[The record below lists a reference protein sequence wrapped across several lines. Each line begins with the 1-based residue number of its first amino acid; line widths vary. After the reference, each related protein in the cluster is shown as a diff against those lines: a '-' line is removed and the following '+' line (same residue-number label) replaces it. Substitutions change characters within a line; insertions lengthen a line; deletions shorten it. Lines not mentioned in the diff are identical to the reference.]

1 MVAPPLA
8 AGGGPPGGALSPAA
22 AWMEAY
28 ADSTVLVVRL
38 AGAVD
43 MAPDVDVEAAINHH
57 HRALVTMTDFLKLN
71 TDGSLIW
78 KFRGFSTR
86 YLFFCCPVVN
96 AEEHADVMAG
106 AVLRLRALLS
116 RQKSLG
122 GAAVAATFG
131 LCSGPTAAA
140 LIGTSVLEM
149 VIEGNPVHVAKQLAR
164 EAKGIAVA
172 SSTWQQLSAPCKA
185 KLMAVGAAVVP
196 ESEAQ
201 RNMRDAAAAKRARDG
216 GADPADTA
224 PAAPDDAAGG
234 DADAADVVEL
244 AGAAELA
251 AAEAK
256 QRRHSG
262 RQGASVSALD
272 FPYVVTPFVVGLL
285 VLCAAV
291 LLRY

>member
-164 EAKGIAVA
+164 QARGIAVRRGCRA
-172 SSTWQQLSAPCKA
+172 DGRGLCEGTSA
-185 KLMAVGAAVVP
+185 
-196 ESEAQ
+196 
-201 RNMRDAAAAKRARDG
+201 RRARG
-216 GADPADTA
+216 GRPPPLGCSCSCRPPPAPSRPRQVLRLPPTA
-224 PAAPDDAAGG
+224 
-234 DADAADVVEL
+234 
-244 AGAAELA
+244 
-251 AAEAK
+251 
-256 QRRHSG
+256 RRHCSELTG
-262 RQGASVSALD
+262 KRPS
-272 FPYVVTPFVVGLL
+272 P
-285 VLCAAV
+285 
-291 LLRY
+291 LRPRPPPRRRWRPAPGSSYRRPARPS

>member
-1 MVAPPLA
+1 MAAPPPPPLVPGA
-8 AGGGPPGGALSPAA
+8 APPSGAASAV

-28 ADSTVLVVRL
+28 PDSTVLVVRL
-38 AGAVD
+38 GTPPSA
-43 MAPDVDVEAAINHH
+43 MAPDVDVPAAINHH
-57 HRALVTMTDFLKLN
+57 HRKLVQLTDFLRLN
-71 TDGSLIW
+71 TDDSLIW

-86 YLFFCCPVVN
+86 YLFLCCPVVN
-96 AEEHADVMAG
+96 SEEHADVMAG

-116 RQKSLG
+116 RQKSLDG
-122 GAAVAATFG
+122 GAVPATFG

-164 EAKGIAVA
+164 QARGIAVA

-185 KLMAVGAAVVP
+185 KLMAVGAAVVA
-196 ESEAQ
+196 EAEAQ
-201 RNMRDAAAAKRARDG
+201 RNMREGVAAKRVRDGGDAADAPDAAAG
-216 GADPADTA
+216 GGFADTT
-224 PAAPDDAAGG
+224 DAL
-234 DADAADVVEL
+234 EPL
-244 AGAAELA
+244 GAAELA
-251 AAEAK
+251 AAAAK
-256 QRRHSG
+256 QRRQSA
-262 RQGASVSALD
+262 RQGAAASALD